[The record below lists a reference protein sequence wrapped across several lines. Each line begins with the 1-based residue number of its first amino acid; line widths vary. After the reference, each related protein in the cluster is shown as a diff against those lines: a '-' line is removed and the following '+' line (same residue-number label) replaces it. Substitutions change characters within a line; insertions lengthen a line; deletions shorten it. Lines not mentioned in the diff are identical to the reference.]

1 METPKV
7 KAELEAVC
15 QDFGARPY
23 GFFSILDDS
32 DNPNLNLRKQNIG
45 WDFIKSERWHSL
57 DLSSY
62 ILWSISDNGDLL
74 WWNGEQTIAMNPR
87 DGTYLSEP
95 VSPRGFIRLVGLN
108 KVGRLFPDF

>member
-1 METPKV
+1 MPKV
-7 KAELEAVC
+7 KAELEAVL

-23 GFFSILDDS
+23 GFFPLLETT

-62 ILWSISDNGDLL
+62 ILWSISDNRDLL
-74 WWNGEQTIAMNPR
+74 GGW
-87 DGTYLSEP
+87 
-95 VSPRGFIRLVGLN
+95 
-108 KVGRLFPDF
+108 